1 MCLLCLLWFL
11 PSSFVL
17 VRDVITVIGGG
28 LAGCEAAWQ
37 IARQGERVRLY
48 EMRPV
53 RQTPAHRTG
62 QLAEIVCSNS
72 LKSDQPYNAS
82 WLLKEELRRQGSIL
96 IQIANEARV
105 PAGSALAVDREQ
117 FAARVTETIS
127 NERNIELIREE
138 LPAIPNEGIV
148 VIASGPLT
156 SAALSQSIREFCGSE
171 HLYFYDAISPIVDA
185 GTIDASKVYR
195 ASRYGKVSGD
205 YLNCPMDRDEYN
217 AFYEA
222 LLAADSVAIH
232 HFEEAQYFESCL
244 PIEELARRGRDT
256 LRFGP
261 MRPVGLDHPVTGRPP
276 HAVVQL
282 RQEDLMQSSYN
293 IVGFQNHLKFPEQKR
308 IFRMIPGLE
317 NAEFLRLGQIHRNT
331 YINAPQ
337 ILLPTMA
344 ARRDP
349 RIFFAGQLAGTEGYV
364 ENVASGLVAGI
375 NAVRTLRNAHPLIL
389 PAETAIGALCRYV
402 STPQKHFAPMNI
414 NFGLLPPMNMPRR
427 TPKTE
432 KHRLLCER
440 ALELCQ
446 SRSTSMA

>member
-1 MCLLCLLWFL
+1 M
-11 PSSFVL
+11 SV
-17 VRDVITVIGGG
+17 TVIGGG
-28 LAGCEAAWQ
+28 LAGCEAAYQ
-37 IARQGERVRLY
+37 IARLGEKVRLY

-53 RQTPAHRTG
+53 RQTPAHRTD

-82 WLLKEELRRQGSIL
+82 WLLKEELRRLGSIL
-96 IQIANEARV
+96 IRIADSVRV
-105 PAGSALAVDREQ
+105 PAGSALAVDRER
-117 FAARVTETIS
+117 FAARVTEVIS
-127 NERNIELIREE
+127 SEPNIELIREE
-138 LPAIPNEGIV
+138 IPRIPDDGVV

-156 SAALSQSIREFCGSE
+156 SESLSQSIREFCGLE

-185 GTIDASKVYR
+185 DTIDQTKVYR
-195 ASRYGKVSGD
+195 ASRYGKASDD
-205 YLNCPMDRDEYN
+205 YLNCPMDRAQYD

-222 LLAADSVAIH
+222 VMAAESVAIH
-232 HFEEAQYFESCL
+232 AFEEAHYFESCL

-261 MRPVGLDHPVTGRPP
+261 MRPVGLQDPTTGRVP

-293 IVGFQNHLKFPEQKR
+293 LVGFQNHLKFSEQTR

-317 NAEFLRLGQIHRNT
+317 QAHFLRLGQIHRNT

-337 ILLPTMA
+337 TLLSTMA
-344 ARRDP
+344 ARRDE
-349 RIFFAGQLAGTEGYV
+349 RIFFAGQLAGTEGYI

-375 NAVRTLRNAHPLIL
+375 NAGRTLRGEPLVTF

-414 NFGLLPPMNMPRR
+414 NFGLLPPIETTKR
-427 TPKTE
+427 TAKAD
-432 KHRLLCER
+432 KQRLLCER
-440 ALELCQ
+440 ALELCKPV
-446 SRSTSMA
+446 STLTA

>member
-1 MCLLCLLWFL
+1 MQR
-11 PSSFVL
+11 SV
-17 VRDVITVIGGG
+17 TVIGGG

-37 IARQGERVRLY
+37 IARLGEKVRLY

-53 RQTPAHRTG
+53 RQTPAHRTD

-82 WLLKEELRRQGSIL
+82 WLLKEELRRLGSIL
-96 IQIANEARV
+96 IRIADSVRV
-105 PAGSALAVDREQ
+105 PAGSALAVDRDR
-117 FAARVTETIS
+117 FAARVTEVIS
-127 NERNIELIREE
+127 SEPNIELVREE
-138 LPAIPNEGIV
+138 IPKIPDDGIV

-156 SAALSQSIREFCGSE
+156 SESLSQSIREFCGLD

-185 GTIDASKVYR
+185 DTIDQTKVYR
-195 ASRYGKVSGD
+195 ASRYGKAADD
-205 YLNCPMDRDEYN
+205 YLNCPMDRAQYDG
-217 AFYEA
+217 FYEA
-222 LLAADSVAIH
+222 LITAESVAIH
-232 HFEEAQYFESCL
+232 AFEEAHYFESCL

-261 MRPVGLDHPVTGRPP
+261 MRPVGLQDPTTGRVP

-293 IVGFQNHLKFPEQKR
+293 LVGFQNHLKFAEQTR

-317 NAEFLRLGQIHRNT
+317 HAEFLRLGQIHRNT
-331 YINAPQ
+331 YINAPHT
-337 ILLPTMA
+337 LLHTMA
-344 ARRDP
+344 AQRDE
-349 RIFFAGQLAGTEGYV
+349 RIFFAGQLAGTEGYI

-375 NAVRTLRNAHPLIL
+375 NAARRLRGESPVAF

-414 NFGLLPPMNMPRR
+414 NFGLLPPIE
-427 TPKTE
+427 TPKRIA
-432 KHRLLCER
+432 KADKQRLLCER
-440 ALELCQ
+440 ALELC
-446 SRSTSMA
+446 RPVSTLTA